1 MTCEHH
7 ISSESTVYV
16 HICNDNKIICSEL
29 MRCSQASTPVVFAY
43 EHLALPQASVKTD
56 QGQEAWKLVQIVRQ

>member
-1 MTCEHH
+1 
-7 ISSESTVYV
+7 
-16 HICNDNKIICSEL
+16 

-56 QGQEAWKLVQIVRQ
+56 QGQEAWKLVQTVRQ